1 MTDAFTCWASRCGA
15 PGVGCRTTITSA
27 PIASMFLAVSMNV
40 SPLERLEAL
49 VEKSWVSA
57 ESRLAARLKLV
68 RVRVEFSKKR
78 LKTMRP
84 CSAGTFLRLRV
95 DISAND
101 WAVSRMAMI
110 SAADRSSSPSRCFRV
125 QLGSGLIGAGTDAVP
140 EPELGLGGDAMV
152 TAQASCQAVVKG
164 GTQPRR
170 GRFLPRD
177 QADAAAPERDRCDR
191 SADAAPRSRDGWAIH
206 DVRDPPARPVESVPV
221 GPGRK
226 SRSAPRGRFVP

>member
-1 MTDAFTCWASRCGA
+1 MIDAFTCWASKCGA
-15 PGVGCRTTITSA
+15 PGVGWRTTITSA

-57 ESRLAARLKLV
+57 ESRLADRL
-68 RVRVEFSKKR
+68 
-78 LKTMRP
+78 
-84 CSAGTFLRLRV
+84 
-95 DISAND
+95 
-101 WAVSRMAMI
+101 
-110 SAADRSSSPSRCFRV
+110 SSPSRCFRV
-125 QLGSGLIGAGTDAVP
+125 QLDSGLVGAGTDAVP

-152 TAQASCQAVVKG
+152 TAQGSCQAVMG
-164 GTQPRR
+164 GKQPRR

-177 QADAAAPERDRCDR
+177 PADAAAPERDRCDR
-191 SADAAPRSRDGWAIH
+191 SADAVPRSRAGWAIH

>member
-1 MTDAFTCWASRCGA
+1 MIDAFTCWASKCGA
-15 PGVGCRTTITSA
+15 PGVGWRTTITSA
-27 PIASMFLAVSMNV
+27 PIASMFLSVSMNV

-68 RVRVEFSKKR
+68 CVRVEFSKKR

-84 CSAGTFLRLRV
+84 WSAGTFLRLRV

-125 QLGSGLIGAGTDAVP
+125 QLDRGLVGAGTDAVP
-140 EPELGLGGDAMV
+140 EPELGLGLGLGLGGDAMV
-152 TAQASCQAVVKG
+152 TA
-164 GTQPRR
+164 
-170 GRFLPRD
+170 
-177 QADAAAPERDRCDR
+177 
-191 SADAAPRSRDGWAIH
+191 
-206 DVRDPPARPVESVPV
+206 
-221 GPGRK
+221 
-226 SRSAPRGRFVP
+226 